1 MNIFI
6 ILWSA
11 QDRMQTSWW
20 KKILSILTAV
30 SPVLS
35 TLPWRVVGTHWVWLN
50 EWTLYWKKFI
60 SCSVTFK
67 SISII
72 FFTLSLS
79 RICFICFFQPFEFST
94 LHTLWCNL
102 QRTKTFFKNLSSIF
116 SSSAFLILLSQM
128 TSTFAPQA
136 WVGEMSA
143 DGEGRN

>member
-1 MNIFI
+1 MTEFI

-11 QDRMQTSWW
+11 RDRMQTSWW

-30 SPVLS
+30 SLVLP
-35 TLPWRVVGTHWVWLN
+35 TVPWRIVGTHWVWLS
-50 EWTLYWKKFI
+50 EWTHYRKKFI
-60 SCSVTFK
+60 SCSMTFK

-79 RICFICFFQPFEFST
+79 RICFICVFQPFEFST
-94 LHTLWCNL
+94 LYTLRCNL
-102 QRTKTFFKNLSSIF
+102 QWTKTFFKNLSSIF
-116 SSSAFLILLSQM
+116 SSSPFLILLSQM

-136 WVGEMSA
+136 WVGKMSA